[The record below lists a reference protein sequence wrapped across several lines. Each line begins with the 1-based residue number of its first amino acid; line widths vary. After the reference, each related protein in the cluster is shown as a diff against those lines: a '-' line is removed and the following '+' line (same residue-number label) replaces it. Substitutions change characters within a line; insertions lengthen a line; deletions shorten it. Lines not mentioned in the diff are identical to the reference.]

1 MLNTYITDLNTQYT
15 SGKATEHSYRP
26 LLKTLLETLLP
37 KLNIINEPKRQAC
50 GAPDYILTHAD
61 LPIGFIET
69 KDINDKDLKGKKSKN
84 GNKEQFDRYK
94 KSLTNLIFTD
104 YLTFHFYR
112 NEELLHSV
120 TIAKATD
127 KGITPL
133 PENFDTFLTFVSI
146 FSAAIKCYHQG
157 IFTFFS
163 NFNHAFSGKLEHHAS
178 RVSHASTIFR

>member
-1 MLNTYITDLNTQYT
+1 MPHTYIKNLNTQYT

-26 LLKTLLETLLP
+26 LLKNLLESLLP

-50 GAPDYILTHAD
+50 GAPDYILTLAD

-112 NEELLHSV
+112 N
-120 TIAKATD
+120 
-127 KGITPL
+127 
-133 PENFDTFLTFVSI
+133 
-146 FSAAIKCYHQG
+146 
-157 IFTFFS
+157 
-163 NFNHAFSGKLEHHAS
+163 
-178 RVSHASTIFR
+178 